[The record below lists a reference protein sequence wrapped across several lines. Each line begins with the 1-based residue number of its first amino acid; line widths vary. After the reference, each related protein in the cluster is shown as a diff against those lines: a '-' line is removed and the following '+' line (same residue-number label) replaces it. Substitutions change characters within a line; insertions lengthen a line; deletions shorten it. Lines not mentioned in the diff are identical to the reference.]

1 MKKLLLIVFAFIT
14 GFTAMAQQQSPDALI
29 KVNTESYSFGKIKQ
43 GVPVTTY
50 FEIANTTD
58 KPLVVENAWGS
69 CGCTTPEVPKEPIA
83 PKSSTKLKVVYNAAG
98 AGTFNKD
105 VYIKLAG
112 VDQPKNVKITGEVLD
127 AAAYDAYVKEN
138 KGAAPAA
145 TKAAKAPAAAAKKA
159 KLKS

>member
-1 MKKLLLIVFAFIT
+1 MKKILLIAFT
-14 GFTAMAQQQSPDALI
+14 FLAGLTVMAQQQNPDALI

-50 FEIANTTD
+50 FEITNNTD

-127 AAAYDAYVKEN
+127 ATAYDAYAKEH
-138 KGAAPAA
+138 KSPTAPA
-145 TKAAKAPAAAAKKA
+145 KAAVKKA
-159 KLKS
+159 KAKS